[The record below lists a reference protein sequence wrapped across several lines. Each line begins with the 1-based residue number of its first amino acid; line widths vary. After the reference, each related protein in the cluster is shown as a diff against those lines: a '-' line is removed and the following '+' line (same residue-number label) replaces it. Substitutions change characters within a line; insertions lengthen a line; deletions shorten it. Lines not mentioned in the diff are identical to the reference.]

1 MKAIVKCLK
10 AFTLIELLVVIAIIA
25 ILAGLLTPAIA
36 GARERARRI
45 QCLNNLRQIGLGV
58 KQYATDNSEAY
69 PDNGSGT
76 AANCNDY
83 IKLISNMV
91 GNAGQIFKCPS
102 DTTKTTTNIVTG
114 LQDGNLSYCYVRGFN
129 DAAAIDTPLSFDRG
143 VVTVL
148 ANGTTSMYTLTQD
161 TAPNRAWAVAAPHK
175 NDGGNILFAGSH
187 VTFNTAFPTSPGSGT
202 AGTTNAVASP
212 D

>member
-45 QCLNNLRQIGLGV
+45 QCLNNLRQVGLGV
-58 KQYATDNSEAY
+58 KQYATDNSESY
-69 PDNGSGT
+69 PDNGSG
-76 AANCNDY
+76 ANANCNDH
-83 IKLISNMV
+83 IKLVSNMV

-102 DTTKTTTNIVTG
+102 DTGKTTTNVVTG
-114 LQDGNLSYCYVRGFN
+114 LQDANISYSYVRLLN
-129 DAAAIDTPLSFDRG
+129 DAAAIDTPLAFDRG
-143 VVTVL
+143 LGVATDGAMLTNIVVDTV
-148 ANGTTSMYTLTQD
+148 ANRTWSTT
-161 TAPNRAWAVAAPHK
+161 APHK
-175 NDGGNILFAGSH
+175 NDGANILFAGSH
-187 VTFNTAFPTSPGSGT
+187 VTFNTVFPTSAGSAT
-202 AGTTNAVASP
+202 TTNKVASP

>member
-45 QCLNNLRQIGLGV
+45 QCLNNLRQIGLGI
-58 KQYATDNSEAY
+58 KQYATDNSENY
-69 PDNGSGT
+69 PDNSGGT
-76 AANCNDY
+76 VANCNDY

-102 DTTKTTTNIVTG
+102 DVNKTMTNVVTG
-114 LQDGNLSYCYVRGFN
+114 LQDANLSYCYVRVLN
-129 DAAAIDTPLSFDRG
+129 DAAAIDTPLAFDRG
-143 VVTVL
+143 
-148 ANGTTSMYTLTQD
+148 MTQD
-161 TAPNRAWAVAAPHK
+161 LSAGAYQVTNLSGQVAAQRTWRADSPHK
-175 NDGGNILFAGSH
+175 NDGGNVLFAGSH
-187 VTFNTAFPTSPGSGT
+187 VTFNTVFPTSAGT
-202 AGTTNAVASP
+202 AGTNNVIASP

>member
-10 AFTLIELLVVIAIIA
+10 SFTLIELLVVIAIIA

-58 KQYATDNSEAY
+58 KQYATDNNESY
-69 PDNGSGT
+69 PDNTGGS
-76 AANCNDY
+76 ANNCNDHV
-83 IKLISNMV
+83 KLLSNMV

-102 DTTKTTTNIVTG
+102 DTTKTITNVVATI
-114 LQDGNLSYCYVRGFN
+114 NEANISYCYVRKLN
-129 DAAAIDTPLSFDRG
+129 DAAAIDTPLAFDRL
-143 VVTVL
+143 VTGQADAL
-148 ANGTTSMYTLTQD
+148 QLTTYLGAAWQTTS
-161 TAPNRAWAVAAPHK
+161 PHK
-175 NDGGNILFAGSH
+175 NDGGNILFAGAH
-187 VTFNTAFPTSPGSGT
+187 VTFNTTFPST
-202 AGTTNAVASP
+202 AGGATNSVATP